1 MREDEEPKSIFR
13 DLRVI
18 IFIIALLGSIVFIHP
33 GYNSEEGFTT
43 NLKYGLDLEG
53 GSWLQVKLQGALVQV
68 DADTNM
74 LLKALVEPLI
84 GNTIDITSSTAAITG
99 QGLAQTQVITF
110 TTPSTVTN
118 SQMDLLGL
126 GEYTIN
132 DQNGLTQIK
141 LTTSKETLIDS
152 YLGNSLKAE
161 IVPLV
166 TTDGVEYEIRTAVTE
181 QQIESLMS
189 AVGGSIVKNT
199 DGSSRYQDR
208 VRTETRDLTKSILSE
223 KMNSLGL
230 KDIPVKTVGDEYIL
244 IDFAGIDLATA
255 REIAEKP
262 GKFEIRIQI
271 TGNETKHVLYGENI
285 ESVGIVGYNEMDGM
299 WFTPFTLTETGA
311 LALQKAAV
319 ETGATRNP
327 MEHNLIMLLDGNEV
341 YSAPLS
347 NSAAQ
352 QLETSPIYSW
362 QSSTGSDD
370 EGQSKA
376 QQLQIHLR
384 AGALPVKV
392 EVIGA
397 GHVDATLG
405 TQFKKESVFAGFIV
419 LLAVALVVYRKY
431 HQKEILI
438 PMVGTSVSEVIM
450 ILGVASAIGWQLD
463 LPSIA
468 GIIAAIGTGID
479 HLVIITDEVLYEG
492 KLPPTKVYL
501 SRITKA
507 FSIILAAATTTVI
520 AMGPLVLMGFG
531 SLKGFAIT
539 TIIGVFIGVVIA
551 RPVYGK
557 MINEVLKNKSEGQ
570 S

>member
-13 DLRVI
+13 DLRVM
-18 IFIIALLGSIVFIHP
+18 IFIIALLGSIIFIQP
-33 GYNSEEGFTT
+33 GYNSEDGFTT

-74 LLKALVEPLI
+74 LLKALIEPLI
-84 GNTIDITSSTAAITG
+84 GNTIEITSSTATVNLQG
-99 QGLAQTQVITF
+99 QAQTQVITF
-110 TTPSTVTN
+110 TTPGTVTN

-126 GEYTIN
+126 GEYTISK
-132 DQNGLTQIK
+132 QNELTQVK
-141 LTTSKETLIDS
+141 LTTSKENLIDS

-161 IVPLV
+161 IVPMV

-181 QQIESLMS
+181 QQIESLMN
-189 AVGGSIVKNT
+189 AVGGSIVKNA
-199 DGSSRYQDR
+199 DGSSRYKDR
-208 VRTETRDLTKSILSE
+208 VRTETRDLTKTILSE

-299 WFTPFTLTETGA
+299 WFTPFTLTEAGA
-311 LALQKAAV
+311 LALQKAAI

-352 QLETSPIYSW
+352 QLETGPIYSW
-362 QSSTGSDD
+362 QSSTGSGD
-370 EGQSKA
+370 EGKEKA

-384 AGALPVKV
+384 AGALPVNV

-405 TQFKKESVFAGFIV
+405 TQFKKESVITGFIV
-419 LLAVALVVYRKY
+419 LLAVALLVYRKY
-431 HQKEILI
+431 RQKEILI
-438 PMVGTSVSEVIM
+438 PMVGTSISEVIM

-557 MINEVLKNKSEGQ
+557 MINEVLKDKSEGQ
-570 S
+570 V

>member
-33 GYNSEEGFTT
+33 GYSSEEGFTT

-74 LLKALVEPLI
+74 LLKALIEPLI

-99 QGLAQTQVITF
+99 QGQAQTQAITF
-110 TTPSTVTN
+110 TTPATVTN

-132 DQNGLTQIK
+132 DQNGLTQVK

-161 IVPLV
+161 IVPMV

-189 AVGGSIVKNT
+189 AVGGSIVKNA

-208 VRTETRDLTKSILSE
+208 VRTETRDLTKTILSE

-262 GKFEIRIQI
+262 GKFEIRIQT

-299 WFTPFTLTETGA
+299 WFTPFTLTEGGA
-311 LALQKAAV
+311 LALQKAAI
-319 ETGATRNP
+319 EIGATRNP

-370 EGQSKA
+370 EGKAKA

-507 FSIILAAATTTVI
+507 FSIILAAAATTVI

-539 TIIGVFIGVVIA
+539 TIIGVVIGVVIA

-557 MINEVLKNKSEGQ
+557 MINEVLKDKSEGQ
-570 S
+570 I

>member
-13 DLRVI
+13 DLRVM
-18 IFIIALLGSIVFIHP
+18 IFIIALLGSIIFIQP
-33 GYNSEEGFTT
+33 GYNSEDGFTT

-74 LLKALVEPLI
+74 LLKALIEPLI
-84 GNTIDITSSTAAITG
+84 GNTIEITSSTATVNLQG
-99 QGLAQTQVITF
+99 QAQTQVITF
-110 TTPSTVTN
+110 TTPGTVTN

-126 GEYTIN
+126 GEYTISK
-132 DQNGLTQIK
+132 QNELTQVK
-141 LTTSKETLIDS
+141 LTTSKENLIDS

-161 IVPLV
+161 IVPMV

-181 QQIESLMS
+181 QQIESLMN
-189 AVGGSIVKNT
+189 AVGGSIVKNA
-199 DGSSRYQDR
+199 DGSSRYKDR
-208 VRTETRDLTKSILSE
+208 VRTETRDLTKTILSE

-299 WFTPFTLTETGA
+299 WFTPFTLTEAGA
-311 LALQKAAV
+311 LALQKAAI

-352 QLETSPIYSW
+352 QLETGPIYSW
-362 QSSTGSDD
+362 QSSTGSGD
-370 EGQSKA
+370 EGKDKA

-384 AGALPVKV
+384 AGALPVNV

-405 TQFKKESVFAGFIV
+405 TQFKKESVITGFIV
-419 LLAVALVVYRKY
+419 LLAVALLVYRKY
-431 HQKEILI
+431 RQKEILI
-438 PMVGTSVSEVIM
+438 PMVGTSISEVIM

-557 MINEVLKNKSEGQ
+557 MINEVLKDKSEGQ
-570 S
+570 V

>member
-1 MREDEEPKSIFR
+1 MIEDEEPKSIFR

-18 IFIIALLGSIVFIHP
+18 VFILALLGSIIFINP
-33 GYNSEEGFTT
+33 GYNFEDGFTT

-68 DADTNM
+68 DADTNL
-74 LLKALVEPLI
+74 LLKALVEPVI
-84 GNTIDITSSTAAITG
+84 DNTIEITGSTASVKEEG
-99 QGLAQTQVITF
+99 QNQTLAITF
-110 TTPSTVTN
+110 TTKGDVTN
-118 SQMDLLGL
+118 AQMDLLGL

-132 DQNGLTQIK
+132 KNNELTQIK
-141 LTTSKETLIDS
+141 LVTSKAILIDS
-152 YLGNSLKAE
+152 YLSNSLKAE
-161 IVPLV
+161 VVPKIVAN
-166 TTDGVEYEIRTAVTE
+166 GVEYEIRSAVTE
-181 QQIESLMS
+181 QEIENLMN
-189 AVGGSIVKNT
+189 AVGGSILKNA
-199 DGSSRYQDR
+199 DGSSRYKEG
-208 VRTETRDLTKSILSE
+208 VRTETRDLTKTILSE

-244 IDFAGIDLATA
+244 IDFAGIDLSTA

-262 GKFEIRIQI
+262 GKFEIRIQM
-271 TGNETKHVLYGENI
+271 TGNVTKHVLYGEDI
-285 ESVGIVGYNEMDGM
+285 ESVGIVSYNEKDGM
-299 WFTPFTLTETGA
+299 WSTPFTLTKEGA
-311 LALQKAAV
+311 LALQKAAI
-319 ETGATRNP
+319 ESGATRNP
-327 MEHNLIMLLDGNEV
+327 MAHNLTMLLDGKEI

-347 NSAAQ
+347 DSAAR

-362 QSSTGSDD
+362 QSSTGTGD
-370 EGQSKA
+370 EGKSKA

-384 AGALPVKV
+384 AGALPVNV
-392 EVIGA
+392 EIIGA
-397 GHVDATLG
+397 GHVDAALG
-405 TQFKKESVFAGFIV
+405 MQFKKESMIAGLIA

-431 HQKEILI
+431 RQKEILI
-438 PMVGTSVSEVIM
+438 PMVGTSLSEVIM

-507 FSIILAAATTTVI
+507 FSIILAAAATTVI

-539 TIIGVFIGVVIA
+539 TIIGVLIGVLIA
-551 RPVYGK
+551 RPVYAK
-557 MINEVLKNKSEGQ
+557 MIKEVLKNKSEGQ
-570 S
+570 V